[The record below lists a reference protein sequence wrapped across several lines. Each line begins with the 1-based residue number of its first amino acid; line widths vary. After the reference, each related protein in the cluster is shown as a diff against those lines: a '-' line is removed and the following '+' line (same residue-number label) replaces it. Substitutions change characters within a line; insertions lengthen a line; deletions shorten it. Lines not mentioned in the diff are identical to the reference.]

1 MIFSKK
7 VVKKQLFWVSR
18 FWIIQLWTGLGP
30 KILKVSLRSTCV
42 LKKLEHKLRNELW
55 ARRLAS
61 ILSDS
66 KFSEF
71 FLQSIT
77 QNCQKRR
84 ILALYQITWD
94 FDMEN
99 HIQGTTMW
107 SLTSRRFRKCGS
119 FWASEFLNGSYRCS
133 KLTDCEILG
142 PLQKIRGVKKKR
154 HGHNNEIWGLKRI
167 AGPPNHVRRPCY
179 SFQTSNLVIVAVSFF
194 LNASI
199 PAIFFSE
206 FDLTLTA
213 DNYGLK
219 PLNLENYHIF
229 GRLWTCPFTWY
240 HPR

>member
-1 MIFSKK
+1 MIRANNDRGIKWEPVSPWWGTLLLKSAAFPRWSANES
-7 VVKKQLFWVSR
+7 FWKS
-18 FWIIQLWTGLGP
+18 LG
-30 KILKVSLRSTCV
+30 IS
-42 LKKLEHKLRNELW
+42 
-55 ARRLAS
+55 
-61 ILSDS
+61 
-66 KFSEF
+66 
-71 FLQSIT
+71 
-77 QNCQKRR
+77 
-84 ILALYQITWD
+84 TWD
-94 FDMEN
+94 FDIKT

-107 SLTSRRFRKCGS
+107 SLTSRAFRKCGS

>member
-42 LKKLEHKLRNELW
+42 LKKLEHKFRNELW

-94 FDMEN
+94 FDMEH

-119 FWASEFLNGSYRCS
+119 FW
-133 KLTDCEILG
+133 
-142 PLQKIRGVKKKR
+142 
-154 HGHNNEIWGLKRI
+154 
-167 AGPPNHVRRPCY
+167 
-179 SFQTSNLVIVAVSFF
+179 
-194 LNASI
+194 NASF
-199 PAIFFSE
+199 PAKKFSQ
-206 FDLTLTA
+206 FHPTLTA
-213 DNYGLK
+213 NNYGLK
-219 PLNLENYHIF
+219 PLNLENYNIF
-229 GRLWTCPFTWY
+229 GMLWTCPLTWY
-240 HPR
+240 HPRWVIHFQNFE

>member
-42 LKKLEHKLRNELW
+42 FKKMEHKFRNELW

-142 PLQKIRGVKKKR
+142 PLPKIRGVAKKQ
-154 HGHNNEIWGLKRI
+154 HSETNEFSDSKRI

-179 SFQTSNLVIVAVSFF
+179 SCRVRKLISFRVLF
-194 LNASI
+194 FCNACV
-199 PAIFFSE
+199 
-206 FDLTLTA
+206 
-213 DNYGLK
+213 Y
-219 PLNLENYHIF
+219 
-229 GRLWTCPFTWY
+229 
-240 HPR
+240 

>member
-30 KILKVSLRSTCV
+30 EILKVSLRSTCV

-94 FDMEN
+94 FDMEH

-142 PLQKIRGVKKKR
+142 PLQKIRGVPKKR
-154 HGHNNEIWGLKRI
+154 HGHNNEFWGLKRI
-167 AGPPNHVRRPCY
+167 AGPPHHVRRPCY
-179 SFQTSNLVIVAVSFF
+179 SFQTPKLNIVAVSFF
-194 LNASI
+194 WNASF
-199 PAIFFSE
+199 PAKKFSQ
-206 FDLTLTA
+206 FKPTLAA

-219 PLNLENYHIF
+219 PLILKNYNIF
-229 GRLWTCPFTWY
+229 GMLWRCPLPWF
-240 HPR
+240 HPG